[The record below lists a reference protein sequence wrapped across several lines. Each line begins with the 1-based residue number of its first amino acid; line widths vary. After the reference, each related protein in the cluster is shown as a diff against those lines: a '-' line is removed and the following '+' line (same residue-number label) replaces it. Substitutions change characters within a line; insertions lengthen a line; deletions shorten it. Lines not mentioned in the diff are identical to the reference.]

1 MKPENI
7 LIVSNGSE
15 NRGDWT
21 FKLADLG
28 ISNFKRGNP
37 GRQDSADENTRGT
50 RTYGKQ
56 CFIKTN
62 AGCTDMLLQAPLKV
76 TGLVARICMILSKKG
91 RTPISGHWV
100 AFSVKLP
107 AGSRMGIEG
116 SRYIGKNVNK
126 KRPRSQASEMET
138 AFTMARIFSI
148 AYGNATRI
156 AYKIYDPK
164 TSLPR
169 LLSEG

>member
-28 ISNFKRGNP
+28 ISNFKRRKP

-56 CFIKTN
+56 CFMKTN
-62 AGCTDMLLQAPLKV
+62 APCTNMLLQAPLKV
-76 TGLVARICMILSKKG
+76 TGLAARICMILSKKG

-100 AFSVKLP
+100 AFSVKLS

-116 SRYIGKNVNK
+116 SRNIGKNVNE

-138 AFTMARIFSI
+138 AFTMARMFST
-148 AYGNATRI
+148 AYGNVRGY

-164 TSLPR
+164 TSLLR